1 MSIMHHVDA
10 PAFVRTGR
18 ITAAALA
25 LVAGSSVSLAQLSD
39 QQRSLLDGAV
49 EALQSAG
56 GGESQ
61 DAFADDGF
69 GSGSGEFGG
78 DVSIDENFLVDLHV
92 SDEDLANV
100 LQMLSIQS
108 QRNIVASRAVSAS
121 ITANLYGVTFYEA
134 LDAILNVNGY
144 GYVERGNF
152 IYVYTLEELEQI
164 EQANRAR
171 QTQVIR
177 MNYLNATDAAAFA
190 TPLLS
195 AGGTMTT
202 NGVTASFN
210 IPESA
215 PTGADEF
222 VHDATIV
229 VHDYPENVEEIQ
241 RLLSE
246 LDTRPQQV
254 LVEATILQ
262 TSLNEANAFG
272 VDFSLI
278 ADINFG
284 DFVGIGGPLRAADGL
299 INGQGSRLEGG
310 STTPIQTPADNIGRA
325 ISSTPGNTS
334 GPGTFKAAVI
344 AEDAAIFLK
353 LLDEVSDTT
362 ILSNPKILSLNRQ
375 PARVLVGR
383 KVGYLNTT
391 STDTATTQ
399 TVEFLDTGTQLYFRP
414 FVTNEGFI
422 RMELKP
428 QVSEAEIRNV
438 TDATGA
444 AVTIPDEITNELST
458 NVMVRD
464 GNTIVLGGLFRE
476 TTQSDRRQVPFFGDI
491 PLVGAAFRGHEDDIN
506 RSEIIFMITPTIVN
520 DEFLLD
526 SGEKGMEFVENARAG
541 AREGLLPFSREKQA
555 SQLLVE
561 AERLAAEGNT
571 DKALH
576 KVQRALALKPQFP
589 QAVGLR
595 ERLMGKPALW
605 PSTSM
610 LEDIVNDESAR
621 RQRESISAAPQNPN
635 WNQNQNQNVEARQF
649 AANRSASTSGG
660 SIGIANDPAYGDT
673 VSSGNVNTNSSNAN
687 QGFANAEDWQQNS
700 SSTSRRGERSRRS
713 RPAGQ
718 AGQGNAS
725 ADFENPWQT
734 GADANSWNR
743 ASSPQSNTQAQVQ
756 NGGMSWGETATPTS
770 FAAPQGQG
778 FEVPNLASQ
787 TRNAYQAATQNDVPV
802 RFQGSRAS
810 TTTAF
815 DNGTFDAN
823 WFNENEFNEAD
834 IHALVAAFA
843 QAGDSFNSMQ
853 QTYPEGVNPAFI
865 RPVEPGNMPT
875 SRAVVDRFDGADTYY
890 FNNGIRS
897 INDAKRIPQRTTVVG
912 DGRVIGGGFIN
923 PSSTAEN
930 FVPTITSVP
939 TEGRSRR

>member
-1 MSIMHHVDA
+1 MTMTNHIDA

-18 ITAAALA
+18 ITAAAIA
-25 LVAGSSVSLAQLSD
+25 LVAGSSVGLAQLSD

-56 GGESQ
+56 VGGESQ

-69 GSGSGEFGG
+69 DSGSGEFGG
-78 DVSIDENFLVDLHV
+78 DVTIDENFLVDLHV

-108 QRNIVASRAVSAS
+108 QRNIVASRQVSAS

-310 STTPIQTPADNIGRA
+310 STTPIQVPADNIGRA
-325 ISSTPGNTS
+325 VSSTAGNTA
-334 GPGTFKAAVI
+334 GPGTFKAAII

-520 DEFLLD
+520 DEFLLE

-635 WNQNQNQNVEARQF
+635 WNQNENVEPWQF
-649 AANRSASTSGG
+649 AANRSASTPGESTGF
-660 SIGIANDPAYGDT
+660 ANDPAYGDT
-673 VSSGNVNTNSSNAN
+673 VYSGNVNTNSSSDA
-687 QGFANAEDWQQNS
+687 QEWQNS
-700 SSTSRRGERSRRS
+700 SSSTARRGERSRRS
-713 RPAGQ
+713 RSAAESG
-718 AGQGNAS
+718 AS
-725 ADFENPWQT
+725 SNYENPWHT
-734 GADANSWNR
+734 GANAAGWNGSAR
-743 ASSPQSNTQAQVQ
+743 QQSGNQTQA
-756 NGGMSWGETATPTS
+756 GGISWGETATPTS

-787 TRNAYQAATQNDVPV
+787 SRNTYQAATPNDVPV

-810 TTTAF
+810 NTTAF

-865 RPVEPGNMPT
+865 RSVEPGNMPT
-875 SRAVVDRFDGADTYY
+875 SRAVVDRFNGADTYY
-890 FNNGIRS
+890 FNNGVRS
-897 INDAKRIPQRTTVVG
+897 INDAKRIPQRTTVLG
-912 DGRVIGGGFIN
+912 DGRVIGGGFSN

-930 FVPTITSVP
+930 FEPTITSVP

>member
-1 MSIMHHVDA
+1 MSITHHIDT

-18 ITAAALA
+18 ITAAAIA

-56 GGESQ
+56 GDSQ
-61 DAFADDGF
+61 DAFADDEF

-108 QRNIVASRAVSAS
+108 QRNIVASRQVAAS

-171 QTQVIR
+171 ETQVIR

-202 NGVTASFN
+202 NGVTATFN

-241 RLLSE
+241 RLLGE

-310 STTPIQTPADNIGRA
+310 STTPIQLPADNIGRA
-325 ISSTPGNTS
+325 ISSTAGNTA
-334 GPGTFKAAVI
+334 GPGTFKAAII

-491 PLVGAAFRGHEDDIN
+491 PLVGAAFRGNDDSVN

-520 DEFLLD
+520 DEFLLAA
-526 SGEKGMEFVENARAG
+526 GEKGMDFVDNARAG

-595 ERLMGKPALW
+595 ERLMGKASLW

-610 LEDIVNDESAR
+610 LEDIVGDESAR
-621 RQRESISAAPQNPN
+621 RQRESISAAPQN
-635 WNQNQNQNVEARQF
+635 QTVEPWQF
-649 AANRSASTSGG
+649 TANNSASTSGG
-660 SIGIANDPAYGDT
+660 SIGTANNPAYGDT
-673 VSSGNVNTNSSNAN
+673 AFSGNVNTNSSSSSNSN
-687 QGFANAEDWQQNS
+687 FANNSDWQENNS
-700 SSTSRRGERSRRS
+700 SNSRRGERSRRS
-713 RPAGQ
+713 RS
-718 AGQGNAS
+718 AS
-725 ADFENPWQT
+725 GPSQTSSYERPWQT
-734 GADANSWNR
+734 GTNANGWNAP
-743 ASSPQSNTQAQVQ
+743 ASQPANAQFDTQS
-756 NGGMSWGETATPTS
+756 GGMSWGETATPSS

-778 FEVPNLASQ
+778 FEVPNLASKS
-787 TRNAYQAATQNDVPV
+787 RNIYRPSTSGNTPV

-815 DNGTFDAN
+815 DTGSFDAS
-823 WFNENEFNEAD
+823 WFNENDFNEAD
-834 IHALVAAFA
+834 IHALAAAFA
-843 QAGDSFNSMQ
+843 QAGNSFDAMQ

-865 RPVEPGNMPT
+865 RSVEPGDMPT
-875 SRAVVDRFDGADTYY
+875 SRAAVNRFNGADTYY
-890 FNNGIRS
+890 FNNGVRS
-897 INDAKRIPQRTTVVG
+897 INDAKRIPQGTGVIS
-912 DGRVIGGGFIN
+912 DGRVNGGGFSN

-930 FVPTITSVP
+930 FEPTITSAP